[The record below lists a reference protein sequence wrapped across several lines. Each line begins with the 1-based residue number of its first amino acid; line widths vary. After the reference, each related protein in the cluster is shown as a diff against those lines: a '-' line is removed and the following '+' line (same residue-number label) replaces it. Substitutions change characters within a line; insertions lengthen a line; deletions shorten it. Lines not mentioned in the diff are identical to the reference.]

1 VNNNQKRL
9 QVMNLSKIFDPDFIK
24 LNLTA
29 ATKDKAV
36 CQLAEVFC
44 QKYREKNKQ
53 EIIAAV
59 YEREKLGNTSMGR
72 GVAFPHARTDIVTGL
87 YVVLGIYHEGIPAE
101 TPDNKPLHLVILLL
115 TPRNISKA
123 YLQSLSGLANFA
135 RRPDTLPQ
143 LLAAKTVM
151 EVIDIIHQVGINVE
165 RDLIVGDVMT
175 SDPIAITPEKT
186 IKEAVN
192 LIFKYKVSGL
202 PVVDTEG
209 KLLGEISET
218 DLLKFALPQYEDFL
232 ARKANQPNVDT
243 LDEILMK
250 SRTITVG
257 EVIVSNPLTVS
268 VDLPLTE
275 AASLLLKN
283 KVERLIVVSDGKLIG
298 VVTKT
303 DLVSKIIR
311 G

>member
-1 VNNNQKRL
+1 
-9 QVMNLSKIFDPDFIK
+9 MNLSKIFDPDFIK
-24 LNLTA
+24 IGLKA
-29 ATKDKAV
+29 STKDEAV
-36 CQLAEVFC
+36 RQLAEVFC
-44 QKYREKNKQ
+44 QKYLEKNK
-53 EIIAAV
+53 EDIINAV

-101 TPDNKPLHLVILLL
+101 TPDNKPLHLVILLF

-135 RRPDTLPQ
+135 RRSDTLPR
-143 LLAAKTVM
+143 LLAAKTV
-151 EVIDIIHQVGINVE
+151 EDVIDIIHQTGINVE

-175 SDPIAITPEKT
+175 SDPVTITPDKT

-192 LIFKYKVSGL
+192 LIFKYKISGL
-202 PVVDTEG
+202 PVVDSSG
-209 KLLGEISET
+209 KLLGEVSES
-218 DLLKFALPQYEDFL
+218 DLLKFALPQYEEFL
-232 ARKANQPNVDT
+232 AKKTNQPNIDS
-243 LDEILMK
+243 LDEILRK

-257 EVIVSNPLTVS
+257 EVSVANPLTVS

-283 KVERLIVVSDGKLIG
+283 KVERLMVISEGKLIG
-298 VVTKT
+298 VITKT
-303 DLVSKIIR
+303 DIVSKIIR

>member
-1 VNNNQKRL
+1 
-9 QVMNLSKIFDPDFIK
+9 MNLSKIFDPDFIK
-24 LNLTA
+24 IDLKA
-29 ATKDKAV
+29 STKDEAV
-36 CQLAEVFC
+36 RQLAEVFC
-44 QKYREKNKQ
+44 LKYPEKNQ
-53 EIIAAV
+53 DEIINAV

-101 TPDNKPLHLVILLL
+101 TPDNKPLHLVILLF

-135 RRPDTLPQ
+135 RRPETLPG
-143 LLAAKTVM
+143 LLAAKSVE
-151 EVIDIIHQVGINVE
+151 EVIEIIHKTGINVE

-175 SDPIAITPEKT
+175 SDPITITPDKT

-192 LIFKYKVSGL
+192 LIFKYKISGL
-202 PVVDTEG
+202 PVVDNSG
-209 KLLGEISET
+209 KLLGEVSESA
-218 DLLKFALPQYEDFL
+218 LLKFALPRYEEYL
-232 ARKANQPNVDT
+232 ARQTNQPNVDS
-243 LDEILMK
+243 LEDILKK
-250 SRTITVG
+250 SQTVKVA
-257 EVIVSNPLTVS
+257 EVLAGDPPTVS

-283 KVERLIVVSDGKLIG
+283 KVERMMVISEGRLIG
-298 VVTKT
+298 VITKT
-303 DLVSKIIR
+303 DIVSKIIR

>member
-1 VNNNQKRL
+1 
-9 QVMNLSKIFDPDFIK
+9 MNLSKIFDPDFIK
-24 LNLTA
+24 IGLKA
-29 ATKDKAV
+29 STKDEAV
-36 CQLAEVFC
+36 RQLAEVFC
-44 QKYREKNKQ
+44 NKYTEKNKE
-53 EIIAAV
+53 EIIKAV

-87 YVVLGIYHEGIPAE
+87 YVVLGIYHEGIQAE
-101 TPDNKPLHLVILLL
+101 TPDNKPLHLVILLF

-135 RRPDTLPQ
+135 RRPDTLPR
-143 LLAAKTVM
+143 LLAAKTVE
-151 EVIDIIHQVGINVE
+151 EVIDIIHQTGINVE

-175 SDPIAITPEKT
+175 SDPIAITPDKT

-192 LIFKYKVSGL
+192 LIFKYKISGL
-202 PVVDTEG
+202 PVVDSSG
-209 KLLGEISET
+209 KLLGEVSES
-218 DLLKFALPQYEDFL
+218 DLLRFALPQYEEFL
-232 ARKANQPNVDT
+232 AQKTNQPNVDS
-243 LDEILMK
+243 LDEILKK

-257 EVIVSNPLTVS
+257 EVSIANPLTVS

-283 KVERLIVVSDGKLIG
+283 KIERLMVISEGKLIG
-298 VVTKT
+298 VITKT
-303 DLVSKIIR
+303 DIVSKIIR